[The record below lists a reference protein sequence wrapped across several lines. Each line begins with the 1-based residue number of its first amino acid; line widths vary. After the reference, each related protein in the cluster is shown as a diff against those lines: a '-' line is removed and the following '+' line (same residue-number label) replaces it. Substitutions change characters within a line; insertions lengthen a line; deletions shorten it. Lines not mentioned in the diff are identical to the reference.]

1 MKTFLSLLF
10 LAPVLNAVPAAPATA
25 PAVQASAPEK
35 ARPGAYALE
44 LWKDPNF
51 AKFFLGTYSVFP
63 DVEPPLSDKDRE
75 LLNQLLPMMSK
86 PVEAAGALVKL
97 ITKDTNAIFDLTL
110 GSMSRPRK
118 CFSVRW
124 INFHHSAVPGADW
137 EWCRCVSKNGW
148 AR

>member
-10 LAPVLNAVPAAPATA
+10 LAPVLHAVPAAPATA

-86 PVEAAGALVKL
+86 PVEAAVQSLSL
-97 ITKDTNAIFDLTL
+97 
-110 GSMSRPRK
+110 
-118 CFSVRW
+118 
-124 INFHHSAVPGADW
+124 
-137 EWCRCVSKNGW
+137 
-148 AR
+148 